1 MIPEILAAKCRIA
14 GVEALTTYYGV
25 FASRYQEASWWR
37 TWAGWDGA
45 YVINE
50 K

>member
-25 FASRYQEASWWR
+25 LASRYEEASWWR
-37 TWAGWDGA
+37 TWGRLGRCLRDQ
-45 YVINE
+45 
-50 K
+50 